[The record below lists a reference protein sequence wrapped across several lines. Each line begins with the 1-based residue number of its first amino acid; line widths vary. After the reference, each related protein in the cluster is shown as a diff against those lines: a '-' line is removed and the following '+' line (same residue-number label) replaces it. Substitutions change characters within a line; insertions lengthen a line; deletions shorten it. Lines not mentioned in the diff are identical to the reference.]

1 MIESLVDPPDQTTWK
16 WKKKFFVFVKIVAVQ
31 FVVILS
37 KQFCRFLYRGL
48 CFSWVLFLLFVL
60 DLRLR
65 WEKAE
70 KCGGGVSESDGLQH
84 CYSWQRNNFSVNWKS
99 NTDPFYVVSVANN
112 NVRSA
117 AMDICSS
124 VTRCFTLLKLDTH
137 SKVLKLRARRGVTRE
152 NYRFVRFTS
161 FTSTPLFSP
170 SIFCSYITA
179 IT

>member
-1 MIESLVDPPDQTTWK
+1 MK
-16 WKKKFFVFVKIVAVQ
+16 KIVAVQ
-31 FVVILS
+31 FVIILS
-37 KQFCRFLYRGL
+37 KESADSYIVVYVFSGTFPPFCTWFTTQMGKSQEMRRY
-48 CFSWVLFLLFVL
+48 VLANLMDYSIATPDSEIIFLLIG
-60 DLRLR
+60 
-65 WEKAE
+65 KAI
-70 KCGGGVSESDGLQH
+70 QI
-84 CYSWQRNNFSVNWKS
+84 R
-99 NTDPFYVVSVANN
+99 TYVVSVANN

-137 SKVLKLRARRGVTRE
+137 SKVLQSKLRARRGVTRE

>member
-1 MIESLVDPPDQTTWK
+1 MK
-16 WKKKFFVFVKIVAVQ
+16 KIVAVQ
-31 FVVILS
+31 FVIILS
-37 KQFCRFLYRGL
+37 KESADSYIVVYVFSGTFPPFCTWFTTQMGKSQEMRRY
-48 CFSWVLFLLFVL
+48 VLANLMDYSIATLDSEIIFLLIG
-60 DLRLR
+60 
-65 WEKAE
+65 KAIHE
-70 KCGGGVSESDGLQH
+70 I
-84 CYSWQRNNFSVNWKS
+84 
-99 NTDPFYVVSVANN
+99 DPFYVVSVANN

-137 SKVLKLRARRGVTRE
+137 SKVLKLLRRGVTRE

>member
-1 MIESLVDPPDQTTWK
+1 MV
-16 WKKKFFVFVKIVAVQ
+16 KKSCRFRENCCSIF
-31 FVVILS
+31 VILS

-48 CFSWVLFLLFVL
+48 CFLGYFSSFLYLIYDSDGKKPKDAAV
-60 DLRLR
+60 R
-65 WEKAE
+65 
-70 KCGGGVSESDGLQH
+70 VSESDGLQH

-99 NTDPFYVVSVANN
+99 NTDPFYVVSTANN

-137 SKVLKLRARRGVTRE
+137 SKVLKLLRRGVTRE